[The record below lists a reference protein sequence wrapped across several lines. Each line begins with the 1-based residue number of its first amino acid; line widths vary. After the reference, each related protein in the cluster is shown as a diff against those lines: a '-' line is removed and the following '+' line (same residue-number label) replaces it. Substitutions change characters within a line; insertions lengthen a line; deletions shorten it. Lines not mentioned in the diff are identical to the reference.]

1 MDDWEI
7 LTEATIDAIRV
18 EPMKKEVRIDVTC
31 RWQGEER
38 KQIVA
43 KGVDD
48 FVVNEMRL
56 TNIIDRVTRFDVDVD
71 GDSEKEAAR
80 RLFLMMRGHEPS
92 VRDLE
97 SPVLLEKLSRIRAG
111 SLILMEIE
119 PVYGATV
126 IILATGFKIESM
138 DMP

>member
-18 EPMKKEVRIDVTC
+18 EPINMEVRIDVTC

-56 TNIIDRVTRFDVDVD
+56 TNIIDRVTRFDVG
-71 GDSEKEAAR
+71 GDSEKDAAR
-80 RLFLMMRGHEPS
+80 RLFLMMRGQEPS
-92 VRDLE
+92 VSDLE
-97 SPVLLEKLSRIRAG
+97 SPILLEKLSRISAG
-111 SLILMEIE
+111 SLILLEIE
-119 PVYGATV
+119 PVYGPTV
-126 IILATGFKIESM
+126 IILAKGFQLEAM
-138 DMP
+138 DIP